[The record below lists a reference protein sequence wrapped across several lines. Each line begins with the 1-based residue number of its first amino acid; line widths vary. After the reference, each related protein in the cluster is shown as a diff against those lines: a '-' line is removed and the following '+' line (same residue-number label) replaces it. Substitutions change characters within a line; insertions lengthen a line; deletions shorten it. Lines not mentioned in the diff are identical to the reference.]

1 MGCHGTQSATRK
13 ATETPDFAKIQKS
26 KDSQVD
32 STLGL
37 QLVALAISQM
47 FKVLNPR
54 KEQTSHQATYTGP
67 LIFSDL
73 RKAALLT
80 PQHFSSLAPP
90 KMLLSRQVD
99 M

>member
-1 MGCHGTQSATRK
+1 
-13 ATETPDFAKIQKS
+13 
-26 KDSQVD
+26 
-32 STLGL
+32 
-37 QLVALAISQM
+37 M